1 MCVASSSV
9 VDAIGKH
16 GKMLEIV
23 ENAMK
28 IRTTSLLFNCCTFG
42 SILRLNPYISQYLI
56 AMGGFDKDIDR
67 DNSAAVVE
75 TMCACVLVCVDV
87 DSCMCPQHC
96 EAEETYRSYSVD
108 SRKSVHMSFF
118 HTSFSLQ
125 SNDKH

>member
-23 ENAMK
+23 ENALK
-28 IRTTSLLFNCCTFG
+28 IRTASLLFNCCTFG

-75 TMCACVLVCVDV
+75 TMCVWMWIHVCVHNIV
-87 DSCMCPQHC
+87 KQKRHI
-96 EAEETYRSYSVD
+96 
-108 SRKSVHMSFF
+108 
-118 HTSFSLQ
+118 
-125 SNDKH
+125 